1 MQVTE
6 TFSDGLKRAYTVVV
20 PAAEIESRRMAR
32 LTALGRDLRLPGF
45 RPGKVPLPLVRQR
58 YGTAVSAEVLD
69 QSINDATQKVVA
81 DRQLR
86 PAMQPKVDL
95 VSPGADE
102 AVAATA
108 TDIEI
113 KVELELLPEIE
124 IPDLKSLTL
133 TRPKAEVA
141 PEAIDRALAEIAK
154 RNRELIEVTEDR
166 GAVEGDVVTVDYE
179 GKVDDVAFPGG
190 TGTGMDVE
198 IGGSGFIPGF
208 AEQMVG
214 IRPGEE
220 RVLNVTFPEAYGEKT
235 LAGKAAVFTV
245 TARRLRQTQPP
256 TFDDGF
262 AVHLGFENIADLR
275 DAVRQQL
282 QREYDNLA
290 RLKVKRE
297 LLDALAERASFATPD
312 GMVDAEFGQIWQR
325 VMADRGA
332 GQGDAEDAGKDD
344 SVLQAEYRGI
354 AQRRVRLGLLLAEIG
369 RAAGVTVQPDEMAR
383 AARAEAARYP
393 GQEAQV
399 MKFFRENQQA
409 METLRGPIYED
420 KVVDYVLEL
429 AQVTDLLVSAEEL
442 AKAPDEA
449 AGANAAEA
457 PADQEAIAAPPA
469 EADAPD
475 PALEQP
481 SQA

>member
-6 TFSDGLKRAYTVVV
+6 TYSDGLKRAYTVMV

-58 YGTAVSAEVLD
+58 YGSAVSAEVLE
-69 QSINDATQKVVA
+69 QSITDATQKVVA

-95 VSPGADE
+95 VSPKPDE
-102 AVAATA
+102 AMAATA

-133 TRPKAEVA
+133 TRPKAEVG
-141 PEAIDRALAEIAK
+141 PEAIDRALGEIAK

-166 GAVEGDVVTVDYE
+166 GAIEGDVVTVDFE

-214 IRPGEE
+214 IRLGEE

-256 TFDDGF
+256 AFDDGF
-262 AVHLGFENIADLR
+262 AVHLGFENINDLR

-312 GMVDAEFGQIWQR
+312 GMVDAEFDQIWQR
-325 VMADRGA
+325 VVADRGA
-332 GQGDAEDAGKDD
+332 GQADAEDAGKDD
-344 SVLQAEYRGI
+344 EVLKAEYRGI

-429 AQVTDLLVSAEEL
+429 AQVNDLLMSAEEL

-449 AGANAAEA
+449 PEPAAEA
-457 PADQEAIAAPPA
+457 SAPPEAIAAPEA
-469 EADAPD
+469 EAVAETASD
-475 PALEQP
+475 QP
-481 SQA
+481 GEA

>member
-166 GAVEGDVVTVDYE
+166 GAAEGDVVTVDYE

-214 IRPGEE
+214 IRPGED

-235 LAGKAAVFTV
+235 LAGKAAVFAV

-332 GQGDAEDAGKDD
+332 GQAEAEDAGKDD

-429 AQVTDLLVSAEEL
+429 AQVNDLLVSAEEL

-449 AGANAAEA
+449 PEPAAEA
-457 PADQEAIAAPPA
+457 SAPPEAIAAPEA
-469 EADAPD
+469 EAVAETASD
-475 PALEQP
+475 QP
-481 SQA
+481 GEA

>member
-6 TFSDGLKRAYTVVV
+6 TYSDGLKRAYTVVV
-20 PAAEIESRRMAR
+20 PAAEIESRRTAR

-69 QSINDATQKVVA
+69 QSITDATQKVVA

-133 TRPKAEVA
+133 TRPKAEVG

-166 GAVEGDVVTVDYE
+166 GAAEGDVVTVDYE
-179 GKVDDVAFPGG
+179 GRVDDVAFPGG

-214 IRPGEE
+214 IRPGED

-235 LAGKAAVFTV
+235 LAGKAAVFAV

-262 AVHLGFENIADLR
+262 AVHLGFENINDLR

-325 VMADRGA
+325 IVADRKA
-332 GQGDAEDAGKDD
+332 GQADAEDAGKDD
-344 SVLQAEYRGI
+344 EILKAEYRGI

-369 RAAGVTVQPDEMAR
+369 RAAGVTVQPDELAR

-429 AQVTDLLVSAEEL
+429 AQVNDLLVSAEEL
-442 AKAPDEA
+442 ARAPDEA
-449 AGANAAEA
+449 AAE
-457 PADQEAIAAPPA
+457 PEAIAAPPDTPA
-469 EADAPD
+469 IEHAPD
-475 PALEQP
+475 QATEEP
-481 SQA
+481 SQG

>member
-1 MQVTE
+1 
-6 TFSDGLKRAYTVVV
+6 
-20 PAAEIESRRMAR
+20 
-32 LTALGRDLRLPGF
+32 
-45 RPGKVPLPLVRQR
+45 
-58 YGTAVSAEVLD
+58 
-69 QSINDATQKVVA
+69 
-81 DRQLR
+81 
-86 PAMQPKVDL
+86 
-95 VSPGADE
+95 
-102 AVAATA
+102 
-108 TDIEI
+108 
-113 KVELELLPEIE
+113 
-124 IPDLKSLTL
+124 
-133 TRPKAEVA
+133 
-141 PEAIDRALAEIAK
+141 
-154 RNRELIEVTEDR
+154 
-166 GAVEGDVVTVDYE
+166 
-179 GKVDDVAFPGG
+179 
-190 TGTGMDVE
+190 VE

-214 IRPGEE
+214 IRPGED

-235 LAGKAAVFTV
+235 LAGKAAVFAV

-332 GQGDAEDAGKDD
+332 GQAEAEDAGKDD

-429 AQVTDLLVSAEEL
+429 AQVNDLLVSAEEL

-449 AGANAAEA
+449 PEPAAEA
-457 PADQEAIAAPPA
+457 SAPPEAIAAPEA
-469 EADAPD
+469 EAVAETASD
-475 PALEQP
+475 QP
-481 SQA
+481 GEA